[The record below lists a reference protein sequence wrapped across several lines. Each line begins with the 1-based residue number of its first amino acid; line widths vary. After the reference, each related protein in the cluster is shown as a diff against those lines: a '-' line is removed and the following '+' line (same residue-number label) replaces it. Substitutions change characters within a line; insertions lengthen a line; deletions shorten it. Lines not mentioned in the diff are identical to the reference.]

1 MKKLFLH
8 WILPIPLGILTYG
21 IARLF
26 MLFGAA
32 CNSMGPPSR
41 FNDSELSSLYLDMW
55 KNGGLSAGYFSGT
68 WWIFVTEGV
77 SAYLGSRV
85 AFNLIPKYRKQILFG
100 ICFAYFA
107 FVFILLRRIP
117 SDFDLTF
124 RACYTL
130 SCYSLFPLGGIIV
143 GFLTTDNKSQIEQAG
158 L

>member
-1 MKKLFLH
+1 
-8 WILPIPLGILTYG
+8 
-21 IARLF
+21 
-26 MLFGAA
+26 
-32 CNSMGPPSR
+32 MGPPSR